1 MEICRLVAETV
12 VFSRLESCLS
22 SKEPGCGHAPGRI
35 GLSRPRWAL
44 DHGLI
49 SVTAICSS
57 RRLVSYGCKP
67 FMLVRTGAH
76 RGSKNKNDGLAPRA
90 AFSSAARTPNRSSPA
105 TGDHAR
111 PSSSAKTNKRFTYF
125 CVTRTC
131 AVPQEL
137 PLEQGARRQCDGLQ
151 NSELA
156 RMVLGE
162 PLGSHLHSS
171 LLRPSSS

>member
-1 MEICRLVAETV
+1 MQAVHVI
-12 VFSRLESCLS
+12 
-22 SKEPGCGHAPGRI
+22 
-35 GLSRPRWAL
+35 
-44 DHGLI
+44 
-49 SVTAICSS
+49 
-57 RRLVSYGCKP
+57 
-67 FMLVRTGAH
+67 AH
-76 RGSKNKNDGLAPRA
+76 RGSKNKNDGLAPRV
-90 AFSSAARTPNRSSPA
+90 AFSSAARTPNRPSPA

-111 PSSSAKTNKRFTYF
+111 PSSSAKTKKRSTYF

-137 PLEQGARRQCDGLQ
+137 PLEQGARRQCDGIQ

-171 LLRPSSS
+171 LLRHSSSWVLLFLSFRSILVLPDRVTGEDDRSSKCSDDGVGNWSM

>member
-1 MEICRLVAETV
+1 MESCRLVAETV
-12 VFSRLESCLS
+12 IFSRLASCLS

-67 FMLVRTGAH
+67 FMLVRTDDRKTKTMAWRLVQHSPPRLGRPIVH
-76 RGSKNKNDGLAPRA
+76 RLQLAITFVPPPPRKPNK
-90 AFSSAARTPNRSSPA
+90 
-105 TGDHAR
+105 
-111 PSSSAKTNKRFTYF
+111 KFTYF